1 MKPSKIYIKIFLS
14 FLLILIVTEILIF
27 ALFGIVMGRYFQSEF
42 DHYASAQVMV
52 VKEVIDSRIRT
63 SPDVDLSKNDT
74 LKDFIRDWGEVLGA
88 QVWLRGPDGQ
98 LVAKSFTGD
107 LPEEQTKLLS
117 SRRRDFGHF
126 TLYHGHRRGP
136 KLYAVIP
143 IKLEAEKSAELHV
156 LFHKR
161 EPAHPEAGFGW
172 GLGIIGVVIALLVM
186 PVSRWISRP
195 INELRQSAQR
205 IAEGDLSHRAT
216 VKRKDEIGKLGRA
229 FNHMADRLEKMI
241 RGGRE
246 LTAHI
251 SHELRT
257 PLARIRIAEEIVR
270 ERLEQG
276 NYKDLERYLNEIR
289 EDVEELDALIGR
301 ILTLSKLDLKEK
313 PLSLQSLNPVDL
325 MQALLSRLKPSLD
338 QKNLH
343 LTTDFSFEPPLLGDP
358 DALQTAF
365 SNLLENAIKYS
376 PPGGRVSVEM
386 KAAGDDMEVLVT
398 NTADKIP
405 EQDLEKIFEPFHRV
419 GAKSEAGFGL
429 GLAIVKK
436 TIEAHGGTVEACNVD
451 EGFRIRI
458 RLPRKPMEE
467 EV

>member
-1 MKPSKIYIKIFLS
+1 
-14 FLLILIVTEILIF
+14 
-27 ALFGIVMGRYFQSEF
+27 
-42 DHYASAQVMV
+42 
-52 VKEVIDSRIRT
+52 
-63 SPDVDLSKNDT
+63 
-74 LKDFIRDWGEVLGA
+74 
-88 QVWLRGPDGQ
+88 
-98 LVAKSFTGD
+98 
-107 LPEEQTKLLS
+107 
-117 SRRRDFGHF
+117 
-126 TLYHGHRRGP
+126 
-136 KLYAVIP
+136 
-143 IKLEAEKSAELHV
+143 
-156 LFHKR
+156 
-161 EPAHPEAGFGW
+161 
-172 GLGIIGVVIALLVM
+172 
-186 PVSRWISRP
+186 
-195 INELRQSAQR
+195 
-205 IAEGDLSHRAT
+205 

-276 NYKDLERYLNEIR
+276 NYKNLERYLNEIR

-301 ILTLSKLDLKEK
+301 ILMLSKLDLKEK

-338 QKNLH
+338 QKNLR

-358 DALQTAF
+358 DALQTTF

-436 TIEAHGGTVEACNVD
+436 TIEAHGGAVEARHVE

-458 RLPRKPMEE
+458 RLPRKPEE
-467 EV
+467 EGV

>member
-27 ALFGIVMGRYFQSEF
+27 ALFGIIMGRYFQSEF

-52 VKEVIDSRIRT
+52 VKEVIDNRIRT

-301 ILTLSKLDLKEK
+301 ILMLSKLDLKEK

-358 DALQTAF
+358 DALQTTF
-365 SNLLENAIKYS
+365 SNLLENVIKYS